1 MPNEI
6 KKFDSVGGFSV
17 DRTEVLDQQRNA
29 KNFNTLQVK
38 NTFFQ
43 DATKT
48 NYILRGLDGNI
59 LAINNVGN
67 LITLASS
74 TINFITAH
82 IVAVNNTGSGNYSV
96 KIESA
101 VDCNASGNVT
111 VLSSMTTVI
120 KDNIPTGQTWT
131 IVPYD
136 SGANNRFSYDAG
148 RQGTFDT
155 IKWTASVEV
164 ISISW

>member
-1 MPNEI
+1 MANEI

-17 DRTEVLDQQRNA
+17 DRTEVLDQQKNA
-29 KNFNTLQVK
+29 KNLNTLQIK

-48 NYILRGLDGNI
+48 NYILRGTDGNV
-59 LAINNVGN
+59 LATNNVGGSIV
-67 LITLASS
+67 LSSS

-82 IVAVNNTGSGNYSV
+82 IVAVNSSGGGSYSV

-101 VDCNASGNVT
+101 VDCNAVGNVT
-111 VLSSMTTVI
+111 VLSSLTTII
-120 KDNIPTGQTWT
+120 KDSIPVGQTWT

-136 SGANNRFSYDAG
+136 SGADNRFSYDAG
-148 RQGTFDT
+148 RQGTSDT